1 MRRCRSLESTAA
13 GLVWGY
19 YWRTLGF
26 AAAEMKTIALVC
38 GFCALVA
45 PALADTLAERIGHY
59 VPEKAQRSTAVHDG
73 AGSMNVESILDDK
86 SLSTNLLFWHRGV
99 IAPHSGIGEHF
110 HNRCEEM
117 FVILSGEAE
126 FTINGRTSLLKA
138 PVGAPDRMGSAH
150 AIHNP
155 TDQPVEWMNINV
167 GASKV
172 YDASDLGDARVGV
185 AKDPIA
191 QFITMKLDRADLKP
205 VVQMHAGVGIVL
217 RRRVLG
223 PAVFSTPW
231 AYVDHLIVQRGVS
244 IGRSKMVDISEAYY
258 VISGDGSVTV
268 DDETA
273 AITTGDAIPVDLGQ
287 SKSFTAGTAPL
298 ELMVVGIA
306 RDMRTK
312 DEFAAVAANAN

>member
-1 MRRCRSLESTAA
+1 MR
-13 GLVWGY
+13 
-19 YWRTLGF
+19 
-26 AAAEMKTIALVC
+26 TIALAC
-38 GFCALVA
+38 CFCALVA
-45 PALADTLAERIGHY
+45 PALATPLAERIGHY
-59 VPEKAQRSTAVHDG
+59 VPEKAQRVTGVHDG
-73 AGSMNVESILDDK
+73 AGSMKIEPIMDDK

-99 IAPHSGIGEHF
+99 IEPYSGIGEHF

-126 FTINGRTSLLKA
+126 FTVNGRTLLLKA

-150 AIHNP
+150 AIYNP
-155 TDQPVEWMNINV
+155 TDQPVDWMNINV

-172 YDASDLGDARVGV
+172 YDTSDLGDARVGV
-185 AKDPIA
+185 AKDPIP

-205 VVQMHAGVGIVL
+205 VPHMNGGTGIVL

-223 PAVFSTPW
+223 PAVFYTPW
-231 AYVDHLIVQRGVS
+231 AFVDHLIVQPGAS

-268 DDETA
+268 DNETA
-273 AITTGDAIPVDLGQ
+273 AIKVGDAIPVDLGQ

-306 RDMRTK
+306 RDIRTK
-312 DEFAAVAANAN
+312 NALAAVAANAN